1 MKKSVIILGLIAA
14 IVAVTLSASPY
25 SNFAMVPIIIA
36 FITGL
41 ALVFISKKEQVK
53 PKPIQYIFLLVIMS
67 IGLTIYKGVYNSI
80 EEEEEEAIEHRS
92 ENEEED
98 SSKPMELL
106 DDRPIE

>member
-80 EEEEEEAIEHRS
+80 EEEAIEHRS